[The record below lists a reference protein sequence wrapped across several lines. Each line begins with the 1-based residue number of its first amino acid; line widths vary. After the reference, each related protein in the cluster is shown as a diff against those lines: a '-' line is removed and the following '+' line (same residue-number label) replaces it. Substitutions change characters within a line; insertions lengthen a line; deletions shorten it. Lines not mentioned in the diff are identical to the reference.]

1 MINNK
6 QHNINKNGHR
16 IFFILILCLFGFCLV
31 QAMQAPRKK
40 HKKRPKGERVYLL
53 HADELRYDMFG
64 RNPDAQI
71 VKGKVSFMHQGGHL
85 TCDSAYFYQG
95 TNSVKAFG
103 HVHYRQGDTLSL
115 TCERAEYDGMM
126 QMMHARR
133 NVVLHHRR
141 QTLKTDS
148 LDFDRLYNMANFFDG
163 GTLIDGK
170 DRLVSD
176 WGEYHTETR
185 EAKFVFNVKLR
196 SGKDVVTTD
205 TLYYDVPTSTA
216 HMVGPSKI
224 VSGSSVVHTADGYYD
239 TKTDKAKLFG
249 RSTLVDKDKSITGDS
264 LYYVKNG
271 ESTGY
276 GNVVYVDKKN
286 KNSLTCNYLRYNEKT
301 GMGFA
306 TKRPVAIDYSQ
317 KDTLWMHSDT
327 MRIYT
332 FNINTDSVYRKV
344 HAYPHVRAFRN
355 DMQAICDSLVF
366 NSKDSC
372 MTMYKDPVIWNANRQ
387 MLGEEIRAYMADS
400 TIRFAHV
407 IGQALSI
414 EQMPDSVHYN
424 QITSSEMKSYFEKG
438 EMKMTE
444 AIGNVQTVYY
454 MTNDKDSS
462 LVGLNYLETDTMRMY
477 LGAARKLDKIWTN
490 KFTSTMYPITQVPP
504 AKYKLP
510 NFAWFEDLRPK
521 DKNDI
526 FVWRGKSSGTELKSI
541 KRHEA
546 PLQSLKKESLKKDK
560 EKDEAETA
568 SGKTD
573 KEASKTAPKKTDKE
587 ASKTAPKKTV
597 RAASRKISKV
607 APKVTKK
614 NKRK

>member
-6 QHNINKNGHR
+6 QYNINKNGHR

-40 HKKRPKGERVYLL
+40 HKKRPEGERVYLL

-510 NFAWFEDLRPK
+510 NFAWFEDLRPT

-546 PLQSLKKESLKKDK
+546 PLQSLKKEPLKEDK
-560 EKDEAETA
+560 EKAEAETA

-573 KEASKTAPKKTDKE
+573 KEASKSA
-587 ASKTAPKKTV
+587 AKTAPKKAV
-597 RAASRKISKV
+597 RAASRKNSKV

>member
-40 HKKRPKGERVYLL
+40 HKKRPEGERVYLL

-510 NFAWFEDLRPK
+510 NFAWFEDLRPT

-546 PLQSLKKESLKKDK
+546 PLQSLKKEPLKEDK
-560 EKDEAETA
+560 EKAEAETA
-568 SGKTD
+568 SGKRD
-573 KEASKTAPKKTDKE
+573 KEASKS

-597 RAASRKISKV
+597 RAASRKTSKV

>member
-40 HKKRPKGERVYLL
+40 HKKRPEGERVYLL

-510 NFAWFEDLRPK
+510 NFAWFEDLRPT

-546 PLQSLKKESLKKDK
+546 PLQSLKKESLKEDK
-560 EKDEAETA
+560 EKAEAENA

-573 KEASKTAPKKTDKE
+573 KEASKS
-587 ASKTAPKKTV
+587 ASKTAPKKAV
-597 RAASRKISKV
+597 RVASRKNSKV

>member
-40 HKKRPKGERVYLL
+40 HKKRPEGERVYLL

-477 LGAARKLDKIWTN
+477 LGTARKLDKIWTN

-510 NFAWFEDLRPK
+510 NFAWFEDLRPT

-546 PLQSLKKESLKKDK
+546 PLQSLKKEPLKEDK
-560 EKDEAETA
+560 EKAEAETA

-573 KEASKTAPKKTDKE
+573 KEASKS

-597 RAASRKISKV
+597 RAASRKTSKV

>member
-40 HKKRPKGERVYLL
+40 HKKRPEGERVYLL

-239 TKTDKAKLFG
+239 TRTDKAKLFG

-372 MTMYKDPVIWNANRQ
+372 MTMYKDPVIWNVNRQ

-510 NFAWFEDLRPK
+510 NFAWFEDLRPM

-526 FVWRGKSSGTELKSI
+526 FVWRGKSSGTELKSF

-546 PLQSLKKESLKKDK
+546 PLQSLKKEPLKEDE
-560 EKDEAETA
+560 EKAEAETA

-573 KEASKTAPKKTDKE
+573 KEASKS
-587 ASKTAPKKTV
+587 ASKTAPKKAV
-597 RAASRKISKV
+597 RAASRKTSKV

>member
-40 HKKRPKGERVYLL
+40 HKKRPEGERVYLL

-286 KNSLTCNYLRYNEKT
+286 KNTLTCNYLRYNEKT

-454 MTNDKDSS
+454 MTNDKDCS

-510 NFAWFEDLRPK
+510 NFAWFEDLRPT

-526 FVWRGKSSGTELKSI
+526 FVWRGKSSGTELKSF

-546 PLQSLKKESLKKDK
+546 PLQSLKKESLKEDK
-560 EKDEAETA
+560 EKAEAETA

-573 KEASKTAPKKTDKE
+573 KEASKS
-587 ASKTAPKKTV
+587 ASKTAPKKAV
-597 RAASRKISKV
+597 RAASRKTSKV

>member
-40 HKKRPKGERVYLL
+40 HKKRPEGERVYLL

-510 NFAWFEDLRPK
+510 SFAWFEDLRPT

-546 PLQSLKKESLKKDK
+546 PLQSLKKEPLKEDK
-560 EKDEAETA
+560 EKAEAETA

-573 KEASKTAPKKTDKE
+573 KEASKS

>member
-40 HKKRPKGERVYLL
+40 HKKRPEGERVYLL

-224 VSGSSVVHTADGYYD
+224 VSGSSVVNTADGYYD

-510 NFAWFEDLRPK
+510 NFAWFEDLRPT

-546 PLQSLKKESLKKDK
+546 PLQSLKKEPLKEDK
-560 EKDEAETA
+560 EKAEAETA

-573 KEASKTAPKKTDKE
+573 KEASKS
-587 ASKTAPKKTV
+587 ASKTAPKKNV
-597 RAASRKISKV
+597 RAASRKTSKV

>member
-40 HKKRPKGERVYLL
+40 HKKRPEGERVYLL

-64 RNPDAQI
+64 RTPDAQI

-224 VSGSSVVHTADGYYD
+224 VSGSSVVNTADGYYD

-332 FNINTDSVYRKV
+332 YHINTDSVYRKV

-510 NFAWFEDLRPK
+510 NFAWFEDLRPT

-546 PLQSLKKESLKKDK
+546 PLQSLKKEPLKEDK
-560 EKDEAETA
+560 EKAEAEAA

-573 KEASKTAPKKTDKE
+573 KEASKG
-587 ASKTAPKKTV
+587 ASKTAPKKAV
-597 RAASRKISKV
+597 RAASRKTSKV

>member
-573 KEASKTAPKKTDKE
+573 KEASKTAPKKT
-587 ASKTAPKKTV
+587 V

>member
-6 QHNINKNGHR
+6 QYNINKNGHR

-40 HKKRPKGERVYLL
+40 HKKRPEGERVYLL

-510 NFAWFEDLRPK
+510 NFAWFEDLRPT

-546 PLQSLKKESLKKDK
+546 PLQSLKKESLKEDK
-560 EKDEAETA
+560 EKAEAETA

-573 KEASKTAPKKTDKE
+573 KEASKSA
-587 ASKTAPKKTV
+587 AKTAPKKAV
-597 RAASRKISKV
+597 RAASRKTSKV

>member
-546 PLQSLKKESLKKDK
+546 PLQSLKKESLKKYK
-560 EKDEAETA
+560 EKAEAETA
-568 SGKTD
+568 SG
-573 KEASKTAPKKTDKE
+573 KTDKE

>member
-40 HKKRPKGERVYLL
+40 HKKRPEGERVYLL

-510 NFAWFEDLRPK
+510 NFAWFEDLRPT

-546 PLQSLKKESLKKDK
+546 PLQSLKKESLKEDR
-560 EKDEAETA
+560 EKAEAETA

-573 KEASKTAPKKTDKE
+573 KEASKS
-587 ASKTAPKKTV
+587 ASKTAPKKAV
-597 RAASRKISKV
+597 RAASGKNSKV

>member
-40 HKKRPKGERVYLL
+40 HKKRPEGERVYLL

-510 NFAWFEDLRPK
+510 NFAWFEDLRPT

-546 PLQSLKKESLKKDK
+546 PLQSLKKEPLKEDK
-560 EKDEAETA
+560 EKAEAETA

-573 KEASKTAPKKTDKE
+573 KEASKS
-587 ASKTAPKKTV
+587 ASKTAPKKAV
-597 RAASRKISKV
+597 RAASRKNSKV

>member
-40 HKKRPKGERVYLL
+40 HKKRPEGERVYLL

-526 FVWRGKSSGTELKSI
+526 FVWRGKSSGTELKSF

-546 PLQSLKKESLKKDK
+546 PLQSLKKEPLKEDE
-560 EKDEAETA
+560 EKAEAETA

-573 KEASKTAPKKTDKE
+573 KEASK
-587 ASKTAPKKTV
+587 SVVKTAPKKAV
-597 RAASRKISKV
+597 RAASGKTSKV

>member
-301 GMGFA
+301 GRGFA

-510 NFAWFEDLRPK
+510 NFAWFEDLRPT

-560 EKDEAETA
+560 EKAEAETA
-568 SGKTD
+568 SGKTA
-573 KEASKTAPKKTDKE
+573 KEASKS

-597 RAASRKISKV
+597 RAASRKTSKV

>member
-40 HKKRPKGERVYLL
+40 HKKRPEGERVYLL

-387 MLGEEIRAYMADS
+387 ILGEEIRAYMADS

-510 NFAWFEDLRPK
+510 NFAWFEDLRPT

-526 FVWRGKSSGTELKSI
+526 FVWRGKSSGAELKSF

-546 PLQSLKKESLKKDK
+546 PLQSLKKEPLKEDE
-560 EKDEAETA
+560 EKAEAETA

-573 KEASKTAPKKTDKE
+573 KEASKS
-587 ASKTAPKKTV
+587 ASKTAPKKAV
-597 RAASRKISKV
+597 RAASRKTSKV

>member
-40 HKKRPKGERVYLL
+40 HKKRPEGERVYLL

-224 VSGSSVVHTADGYYD
+224 VSGSSVVNTADGYYD

-477 LGAARKLDKIWTN
+477 LGTARKLDKIWTN

-510 NFAWFEDLRPK
+510 NFAWFEDLRPT

-546 PLQSLKKESLKKDK
+546 PLQSLKKEPLKEDK
-560 EKDEAETA
+560 EKAEAETA

-573 KEASKTAPKKTDKE
+573 KEASKS
-587 ASKTAPKKTV
+587 ASKTAPKKAV
-597 RAASRKISKV
+597 RAASRKTSKV

>member
-40 HKKRPKGERVYLL
+40 HKKRPEGERVYLL

-224 VSGSSVVHTADGYYD
+224 VSGSSVVNTADGYYD

-510 NFAWFEDLRPK
+510 NFAWFEDLRPM

-526 FVWRGKSSGTELKSI
+526 FVWRGKSSGTELKSF

-546 PLQSLKKESLKKDK
+546 PLQSLKKEPLKEDE
-560 EKDEAETA
+560 EKAEAETA

-573 KEASKTAPKKTDKE
+573 KEASKS
-587 ASKTAPKKTV
+587 ASKTAPKKAV
-597 RAASRKISKV
+597 RAASRKTSKV

>member
-31 QAMQAPRKK
+31 QAMQAPKKK
-40 HKKRPKGERVYLL
+40 HKKRPEGERVYLL

-95 TNSVKAFG
+95 TTSVKAFG

-546 PLQSLKKESLKKDK
+546 PLQSLKKEPLREDK
-560 EKDEAETA
+560 EKAEAETA

-573 KEASKTAPKKTDKE
+573 KEASKS
-587 ASKTAPKKTV
+587 ASKTAPKKAV
-597 RAASRKISKV
+597 RAASRKTSKV

>member
-40 HKKRPKGERVYLL
+40 HKKRPEGERVYLL

-64 RNPDAQI
+64 RTPDAQI

-205 TLYYDVPTSTA
+205 TLFYDVPTSTA

-239 TKTDKAKLFG
+239 TRTDKAKLFG

-510 NFAWFEDLRPK
+510 NFAWFEDLRPT
-521 DKNDI
+521 DKNNI

-546 PLQSLKKESLKKDK
+546 PLQSLKKEPLKEDK
-560 EKDEAETA
+560 EKAEAETA

-573 KEASKTAPKKTDKE
+573 KEASKS

-597 RAASRKISKV
+597 RAASRKTSKV

>member
-40 HKKRPKGERVYLL
+40 HKKRPEGERVYLL

-490 KFTSTMYPITQVPP
+490 KFTSTMYPLTQVPP

-510 NFAWFEDLRPK
+510 NFAWFEDLRPT

-541 KRHEA
+541 KRHEV
-546 PLQSLKKESLKKDK
+546 PLQSLKKESLKEDK
-560 EKDEAETA
+560 EKAEAETA

-573 KEASKTAPKKTDKE
+573 KEASKSA
-587 ASKTAPKKTV
+587 AKTAPKKAV
-597 RAASRKISKV
+597 RAASRKNSKV

>member
-40 HKKRPKGERVYLL
+40 HKKRPEGERVYLL

-64 RNPDAQI
+64 RTPDAQI

-239 TKTDKAKLFG
+239 TRTDKAKLFG

-510 NFAWFEDLRPK
+510 NFAWFEDLRPT

-546 PLQSLKKESLKKDK
+546 PLQSLKKEPLKEDK
-560 EKDEAETA
+560 EKAEAETA

-573 KEASKTAPKKTDKE
+573 KEASKS

-597 RAASRKISKV
+597 RAASRKTSKV

>member
-462 LVGLNYLETDTMRMY
+462 LVGLNYLETDTMCMY

-560 EKDEAETA
+560 EKAEAETA

-573 KEASKTAPKKTDKE
+573 KEASKS

>member
-40 HKKRPKGERVYLL
+40 HKKRPEGERVYLL

-224 VSGSSVVHTADGYYD
+224 VSGSSVVNTADGYYD

-264 LYYVKNG
+264 LYYVKDG

-546 PLQSLKKESLKKDK
+546 PLQSLKKEPLKEDK
-560 EKDEAETA
+560 EKAEAETA

-573 KEASKTAPKKTDKE
+573 
-587 ASKTAPKKTV
+587 
-597 RAASRKISKV
+597 KV

>member
-40 HKKRPKGERVYLL
+40 HKKRPEGERVYLL

-249 RSTLVDKDKSITGDS
+249 RSTLVDKDKSIAGDS

-510 NFAWFEDLRPK
+510 NFAWFEDLRPT

-546 PLQSLKKESLKKDK
+546 PLQSLKKEPLKEDK
-560 EKDEAETA
+560 EKAEAETA
-568 SGKTD
+568 S
-573 KEASKTAPKKTDKE
+573 EKTA
-587 ASKTAPKKTV
+587 
-597 RAASRKISKV
+597 KV

>member
-40 HKKRPKGERVYLL
+40 HKKRPEGERVYLL

-224 VSGSSVVHTADGYYD
+224 VSGSSVVNTADGYYD

-264 LYYVKNG
+264 LYYVKDG

-332 FNINTDSVYRKV
+332 YHINTDSVYRKV

-510 NFAWFEDLRPK
+510 NFAWFEDLRPT

-546 PLQSLKKESLKKDK
+546 PLQSLKKEPLKEDK
-560 EKDEAETA
+560 EKAEVEPA

-573 KEASKTAPKKTDKE
+573 KEASKS
-587 ASKTAPKKTV
+587 ASKTAPKKAV
-597 RAASRKISKV
+597 RAASGKTSKV

>member
-40 HKKRPKGERVYLL
+40 HKKRPEGERVYLL

-224 VSGSSVVHTADGYYD
+224 VSGSSVVNTADGYYD

-510 NFAWFEDLRPK
+510 NFAWFEDLRPT

-546 PLQSLKKESLKKDK
+546 PLQSLKKEPLKEDK
-560 EKDEAETA
+560 EKAEAETA

-573 KEASKTAPKKTDKE
+573 KEASKS
-587 ASKTAPKKTV
+587 ASNTAPKKTV
-597 RAASRKISKV
+597 RAASRKTSKV

>member
-40 HKKRPKGERVYLL
+40 HKKRPEGERVYLL

-239 TKTDKAKLFG
+239 TRTDKAKLFG

-546 PLQSLKKESLKKDK
+546 PLQSLKKEPLKEDK
-560 EKDEAETA
+560 EKAEAETA

-573 KEASKTAPKKTDKE
+573 KEASKS

>member
-40 HKKRPKGERVYLL
+40 HKKRPEGERVYLL

-239 TKTDKAKLFG
+239 TRTDKAKLFG

-546 PLQSLKKESLKKDK
+546 PLQSLKKEPLKEDK
-560 EKDEAETA
+560 EKAEAETA

-573 KEASKTAPKKTDKE
+573 KEASKS
-587 ASKTAPKKTV
+587 ASKTAPKKAV
-597 RAASRKISKV
+597 RAASRKTSKV

>member
-40 HKKRPKGERVYLL
+40 HKKRPEGERVYLL

-286 KNSLTCNYLRYNEKT
+286 KNTLTCNYLRYNEKT

-546 PLQSLKKESLKKDK
+546 PLQSLKKEPLKEDK
-560 EKDEAETA
+560 EKAEAETA

-573 KEASKTAPKKTDKE
+573 KEASKS

>member
-40 HKKRPKGERVYLL
+40 HKKRPEGERVYLL
-53 HADELRYDMFG
+53 HADELRYDMFD

-546 PLQSLKKESLKKDK
+546 PLQSLKKEPLKEDK
-560 EKDEAETA
+560 EKAEAEAA
-568 SGKTD
+568 S
-573 KEASKTAPKKTDKE
+573 EKTA
-587 ASKTAPKKTV
+587 
-597 RAASRKISKV
+597 KV

>member
-31 QAMQAPRKK
+31 QAMQAPKK
-40 HKKRPKGERVYLL
+40 KTKKRPEGERVYLL

-224 VSGSSVVHTADGYYD
+224 VSGSSVVNTADGYYD

-264 LYYVKNG
+264 LYYVKDG

-306 TKRPVAIDYSQ
+306 TRRPVAIDYSQ

-332 FNINTDSVYRKV
+332 YHINTDSVYRKV

-510 NFAWFEDLRPK
+510 NFAWFEDLRPT

-546 PLQSLKKESLKKDK
+546 PLQSLKKEPLKEDE
-560 EKDEAETA
+560 EKAEAETA
-568 SGKTD
+568 S
-573 KEASKTAPKKTDKE
+573 EKTA
-587 ASKTAPKKTV
+587 
-597 RAASRKISKV
+597 KV